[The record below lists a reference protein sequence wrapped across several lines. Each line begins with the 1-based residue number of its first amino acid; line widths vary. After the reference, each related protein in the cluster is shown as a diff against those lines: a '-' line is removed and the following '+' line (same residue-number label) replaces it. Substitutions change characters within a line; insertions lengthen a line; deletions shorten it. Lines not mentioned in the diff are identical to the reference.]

1 MISKVRR
8 FGGSGGMTSFSSD
21 RNLMKFMGQHHSSS
35 PLKSAAL
42 KIVRRALGYDIYYIS
57 ANESERSCK
66 RVPYSTPRKG
76 GNFPLKVEDFK
87 KFPFL
92 ANFAE
97 LKIIAVRIVSALNDS
112 DILGSHKKISVMAVE
127 QELSN
132 LAHCICHYGKD
143 RRMDILERYNCFNK
157 HSIVAYNVGLHLDV
171 FHRHSAS
178 FENKAIFHAKAFG
191 YNHDICVDWEY
202 SRGGGKTPREFH
214 YALLDWGQQQRQ
226 RRRNAVIHRIIDAR
240 ERVSQGTLRDYF
252 ANNPNAVNVANDVV
266 WNLQNAEYGN
276 NDIGNID

>member
-1 MISKVRR
+1 
-8 FGGSGGMTSFSSD
+8 
-21 RNLMKFMGQHHSSS
+21 MKFMGQHHSSS
-35 PLKSAAL
+35 PLKSSAL

-132 LAHCICHYGKD
+132 LAHCICHYGED
-143 RRMDILERYNCFNK
+143 RRMDILVRYNNFNK

-178 FENKAIFHAKAFG
+178 FENKAVFHVKSLDYG
-191 YNHDICVDWEY
+191 YECCVDWEY
-202 SRGGGKTPREFH
+202 SRGGGETPRQFH
-214 YALLDWGQQQRQ
+214 YALLDWNLQQRQ
-226 RRRNAVIHRIIDAR
+226 RRGNAIIHRIIAAN
-240 ERVSQGTLRDYF
+240 ERVSRGTLHDYF
-252 ANNPNAVNVANDVV
+252 ANNPNAVDVANAVHWDM
-266 WNLQNAEYGN
+266 QNMEYVN
-276 NDIGNID
+276 NDIGNMD